1 MENNKYLCYNY
12 VITFNEIME
21 IEYFVYTEET
31 FLKSP
36 IPIDITSLLTQFNPQ
51 TPKISLV
58 ILLTACQMI
67 LNMLA

>member
-21 IEYFVYTEET
+21 IEYFVYTEEV

-36 IPIDITSLLTQFNPQ
+36 ITIDITSLLTQFNPL
-51 TPKISLV
+51 TPKILLV
-58 ILLTACQMI
+58 ILLLPAK
-67 LNMLA
+67 

>member
-1 MENNKYLCYNY
+1 
-12 VITFNEIME
+12 ME

-67 LNMLA
+67 LNMLAWRI